1 MKKKIGITVLVLGI
15 VYASAFFIKS
25 NNKALLD
32 YETTTLTVATIEN
45 KIVAT
50 GKVIPEDEVEI
61 KPQITGI
68 IEKILVK
75 EGEQVKAGDLLAIIK
90 VVPNEQSLNNAQG
103 RVKSSEYI
111 LTNMQ
116 SEFNRNKIL
125 YSKGIISEQEYNN
138 IELKYNQ
145 SVQDLENAKSDLQI
159 IKLGSAGGSSIA
171 NTNIRATVTGT
182 ILEIPVKKGD
192 QVIQANTFNAGTTIA
207 TIADLNIMIFEG
219 KVDEAEVGELKNDML
234 LVVTLAAIENK
245 EYAAKLK
252 FIAPKGIEEA
262 GAVQFKIEGDVYLDD
277 QYFVRAGYSANAS
290 IITEKRDSVLAIS
303 EALLQ
308 YDLKTKEAYIE
319 VEIGEQEF
327 EKREIELGLSDGVNA
342 EVLSGVTKEDKIKIW
357 NETEPEKKSGVSV
370 ELH

>member
-1 MKKKIGITVLVLGI
+1 MKKKIGIAVLVTGI

-25 NNKALLD
+25 NSKALLD
-32 YETTTLTVATIEN
+32 YETTTLTIATIEN

-50 GKVIPEDEVEI
+50 GKVVPEDEVEI
-61 KPQITGI
+61 KPQIAGI
-68 IEKILVK
+68 IEKIMVQ
-75 EGEQVKAGDLLAIIK
+75 EGEKVNAGDLLAIIK

-103 RVKSSEYI
+103 RVKNSEYI

-116 SEFNRNKIL
+116 SEFDRNKTL

-182 ILEIPVKKGD
+182 VLEIPVKKGD

-219 KVDEAEVGELKNDML
+219 KVDEAEVGKLGQDMP
-234 LVVTLAAIENK
+234 LVVTLAAIEDK

-262 GAVQFKIEGDVYLDD
+262 GAVQFKIEGEVYLDD
-277 QYFVRAGYSANAS
+277 EYFVRAGYSANAS
-290 IITEKRDSVLAIS
+290 IITERRDSVLAIS

-327 EKREIELGLSDGVNA
+327 ERREIELGLSDGINA
-342 EVLSGVTKEDKIKIW
+342 EILSGITKEDKIKIW
-357 NETEPEKKSGVSV
+357 NETKAKKNLGVSV
-370 ELH
+370 EVH

>member
-1 MKKKIGITVLVLGI
+1 MKKKIGIALLFFGI

-25 NNKALLD
+25 NSKALVD
-32 YETTTLTVATIEN
+32 YETTILTVATIEN

-50 GKVIPEDEVEI
+50 GKVIPKDEVEI

-68 IEKILVK
+68 IETILVK

-103 RVKSSEYI
+103 RVKNSEYI

-116 SEFNRNKIL
+116 SEFDRNKTL
-125 YSKGIISEQEYNN
+125 FSKGIISEQEYDN

-145 SVQDLENAKSDLQI
+145 SVQDLKNAKSDYQI

-182 ILEIPVKKGD
+182 VLEISVKKGD

-219 KVDEAEVGELKNDML
+219 KVDEAEVGKLKQDMPL
-234 LVVTLAAIENK
+234 IVTLAAIEDK
-245 EYAAKLK
+245 EYKANLK

-262 GAVQFKIEGDVYLDD
+262 GAVQFKIEGEVYLDNE
-277 QYFVRAGYSANAS
+277 YFVRAGYSANAS
-290 IITEKRDSVLAIS
+290 IVTEKRDSVLAIS

-308 YDLKTKEAYIE
+308 YDLKTKEPYIE

-327 EKREIELGLSDGVNA
+327 EKREIELGLSDGINA
-342 EVLSGVTKEDKIKIW
+342 EIISGVTKEDKIKIW
-357 NETEPEKKSGVSV
+357 NETEPEKKSGVSIEV
-370 ELH
+370 H